1 MKACQTIFYFDGHF
15 RPDGT
20 EKSLRRVA
28 ELIKESK
35 FGLAQKPHPSSNR
48 SALAEFDEIMIYKK
62 DILKNVNASIEWLQ
76 AQPDFYNNCTL
87 YDNSAFGK
95 SNSAL
100 FLFSVRC
107 LSVIF

>member
-48 SALAEFDEIMIYKK
+48 SALAEFDEIM
-62 DILKNVNASIEWLQ
+62 LS
-76 AQPDFYNNCTL
+76 YNN
-87 YDNSAFGK
+87 
-95 SNSAL
+95 
-100 FLFSVRC
+100 
-107 LSVIF
+107 